1 MPPIYLII
9 LLIAACAVFAAV
21 IIYYFTKG
29 KRLRQQREDN
39 EQFMQDH
46 KQSINLYVVDKKQL
60 PLSDSGLPK
69 TVLDSLSK
77 RQMKKK
83 MPIVKVKYG
92 PNIMSLVAEK
102 EVFQNIP
109 VKSNVNATIS
119 GIYLTDFKPVKG
131 AKMEEVNAKKKKK
144 KK

>member
-9 LLIAACAVFAAV
+9 LLIAACAVFVAV

-119 GIYLTDFKPVKG
+119 GIYLTDFKPL
-131 AKMEEVNAKKKKK
+131 
-144 KK
+144 